1 MGREVS
7 AFAASDETV
16 KIVAGVDR
24 AELATEY
31 PVYADFSKL
40 TKESA
45 DVLIDFSVAPAV
57 HARALRKIEHGI
69 HRRRN
74 RKVD

>member
-31 PVYADFSKL
+31 PVYADFS
-40 TKESA
+40 
-45 DVLIDFSVAPAV
+45 
-57 HARALRKIEHGI
+57 
-69 HRRRN
+69 
-74 RKVD
+74 